1 MFKSL
6 KLLKHLNTF
15 AQYSQFSFIEM
26 GVIQKY
32 IWFHMTLQFH
42 VVFMIFL
49 SVMLHLAI
57 WYKSNSSSSVNSL
70 IKINIIKLYKKSFK
84 LKFT

>member
-15 AQYSQFSFIEM
+15 TQYSQFSFIVM

-32 IWFHMTLQFH
+32 IWFRMILQFH
-42 VVFMIFL
+42 VVLMIFL
-49 SVMLHLAI
+49 SVKLHLAI

-84 LKFT
+84 QKFT